1 MIEVKDLILV
11 LIANN
16 ALWAFAQ
23 FLISR
28 HDRKA
33 DEKNGLTAA
42 LQDINKKLED
52 FAKEIKAKLKKQEK
66 DAVRTQLLVLILL
79 KPEEEQEILTLGEHY
94 FKNLKGNWY
103 MTSIFKN
110 WIKEYKVANPDWFET
125 EK

>member
-52 FAKEIKAKLKKQEK
+52 FAKEIKGKLKKQEK

>member
-42 LQDINKKLED
+42 LQDINTKLED
-52 FAKEIKAKLKKQEK
+52 FAKEIKGKLKKQEK

>member
-1 MIEVKDLILV
+1 MKDLILV

>member
-1 MIEVKDLILV
+1 MKDLILV

-33 DEKNGLTAA
+33 DDKDGLKAA
-42 LQDINKKLED
+42 MRDIKKKLED
-52 FAKEIKAKLKKQEK
+52 LETEIKAKLKKQEK

-125 EK
+125 E

>member
-52 FAKEIKAKLKKQEK
+52 FAKEIKGKLKKQEK

-94 FKNLKGNWY
+94 FKNLKGNGY

>member
-1 MIEVKDLILV
+1 MKDLILV

-33 DEKNGLTAA
+33 DDKDGLKAA
-42 LQDINKKLED
+42 MRDIKKKLED
-52 FAKEIKAKLKKQEK
+52 LETEIKTKLKKQEK

-125 EK
+125 E

>member
-1 MIEVKDLILV
+1 MKDLILV

-52 FAKEIKAKLKKQEK
+52 FAKEIKGKLKKQEK